1 MAKLPVLQVLFV
13 MQNTVNQN
21 KQTRIILLQSTAS
34 YLFRFGNY
42 CGNGLVTEILLYLAI
57 SCFLT
62 KQKIRVI
69 QFILN
74 ELRFVRYVSLLP
86 VSDVITHMARHT
98 FATLALNKGV
108 SLESVSKIL
117 GHTNIRTTM
126 IYANVTSQKI
136 ELEMKKMR
144 NK

>member
-1 MAKLPVLQVLFV
+1 
-13 MQNTVNQN
+13 MQNAVNQN
-21 KQTRIILLQSTAS
+21 KQTRIAPLRSAAS

-42 CGNGLVTEILLYLAI
+42 RGNGLVTQILLYLAI

-62 KQKIRVI
+62 KQQIRAFQLI
-69 QFILN
+69 IN
-74 ELRFVRYVSLLP
+74 ELRFIRCTSLVTVSA
-86 VSDVITHMARHT
+86 VITHVARHT

-126 IYANVTSQKI
+126 IYANVTNQKI

-144 NK
+144 E

>member
-1 MAKLPVLQVLFV
+1 M
-13 MQNTVNQN
+13 NQN
-21 KQTRIILLQSTAS
+21 KRTLAVFLRYATG

-42 CGNGLVTEILLYLAI
+42 HGNGLVAQILLYFTI
-57 SCFLT
+57 SCFLA
-62 KQKIRVI
+62 KQHIKAFQLII
-69 QFILN
+69 N
-74 ELRFVRYVSLLP
+74 KLRFIRTVSPITVLMIIIH
-86 VSDVITHMARHT
+86 VSRHT

-126 IYANVTSQKI
+126 LYANVTNQKI
-136 ELEMKKMR
+136 ESEMKKMR

>member
-1 MAKLPVLQVLFV
+1 
-13 MQNTVNQN
+13 MQNAVNQN
-21 KQTRIILLQSTAS
+21 KQTRIAPLRSAAS

-42 CGNGLVTEILLYLAI
+42 RGNGLVTQILRYLAI

-62 KQKIRVI
+62 KQQIRAFQLI
-69 QFILN
+69 IN
-74 ELRFVRYVSLLP
+74 ELRFIRCTSLVTVSA
-86 VSDVITHMARHT
+86 VITHVARHT

-126 IYANVTSQKI
+126 IYANVTNQKI

-144 NK
+144 E